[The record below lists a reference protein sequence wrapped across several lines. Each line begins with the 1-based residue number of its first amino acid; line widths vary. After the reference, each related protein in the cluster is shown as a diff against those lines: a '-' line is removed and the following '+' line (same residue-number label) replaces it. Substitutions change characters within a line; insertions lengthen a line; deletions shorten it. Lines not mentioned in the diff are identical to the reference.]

1 VCVCV
6 CVYVCVCV
14 CVCLYVCACLC
25 VRKVQGSGLPALKNE
40 CRKHSCPV
48 GGEKAEL
55 CNRLA
60 RKGYPSADEVFPHS
74 AYCPFLLCEY
84 GIFLVLQKGAL

>member
-1 VCVCV
+1 VC
-6 CVYVCVCV
+6 VCVCV

-25 VRKVQGSGLPALKNE
+25 VGKVQECGLPALKNE

-48 GGEKAEL
+48 GGKKAEL
-55 CNRLA
+55 CIRLA
-60 RKGYPSADEVFPHS
+60 RKGYPSVFPHS

-84 GIFLVLQKGAL
+84 AIFLVLQKDAL